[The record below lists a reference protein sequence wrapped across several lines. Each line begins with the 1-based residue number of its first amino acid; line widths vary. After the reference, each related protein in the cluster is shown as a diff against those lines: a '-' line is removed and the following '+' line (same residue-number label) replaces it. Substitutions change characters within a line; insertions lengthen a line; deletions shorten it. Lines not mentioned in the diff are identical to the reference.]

1 MAHEGTFLYLSQA
14 DVAAAGVPMARIVDA
29 VELSLK
35 EKALGRT
42 KMPPKHW
49 IDLDEHRFF
58 SAMSS
63 AVQASG
69 GAVCKWQSG
78 FSANG
83 ARGLPYITGLL
94 IFSDIETGQPLALMD
109 STWITAQRTAA
120 ATAVAAR
127 HLAAP
132 ESRVLAML
140 GCGLQGRTHVV
151 ALRHLFPTFTTVRAF
166 DLVAANAERYAS
178 EMERRHGIQVTCCP
192 DAKTALEGAD
202 IIVSSGPIEPNAPR
216 ALRLDGVKPGAL
228 IVTIDYD
235 SYWHPSALAAADGF
249 YTDDVGQMLHLKEYG
264 YFLHV
269 PPVTAEI
276 GEVVAG
282 LKPGRRRPGDI
293 LMSMNMGVSVEDVA
307 TARLVYDAARGQG
320 RGVRLPL

>member
-1 MAHEGTFLYLSQA
+1 MAYEGTFLYLSQA
-14 DVAAAGVPMARIVDA
+14 DVAATGVSMAKIVGA

-63 AVQASG
+63 AVPAAGASI
-69 GAVCKWQSG
+69 CKWQSG
-78 FSANG
+78 FSENG

-132 ESRVLAML
+132 DSRTLAML

-151 ALRHLFPTFTTVRAF
+151 ALRHLFPKFTNVQAF
-166 DLVAANAERYAS
+166 DLVPANAERYAK
-178 EMERRHGIQVTCCP
+178 EMKQEHGIEVACCA
-192 DAKTALEGAD
+192 DAKAALKGAD
-202 IIVSSGPIEPNAPR
+202 IIVSSGPIEPHAPR
-216 ALRLDGVKPGAL
+216 ALTLDGIKPGAL

-235 SYWHPSALAAADGF
+235 SYWHPSALAKADGF
-249 YTDDVGQMLHLKEYG
+249 YTDDVGQMEHLKEYG
-264 YFLHV
+264 YFLHT
-269 PPVTAEI
+269 PTVTAEI
-276 GEVVAG
+276 GEVIAG
-282 LKPGRRRPGDI
+282 LKPGRTRATDI
-293 LMSMNMGVSVEDVA
+293 LMSMNMGVSVEDAA
-307 TARLVYDAARGQG
+307 TARLVYEAALAQG

>member
-1 MAHEGTFLYLSQA
+1 MAYEGTFLYLSQA
-14 DVAAAGVPMARIVDA
+14 DVSAAGVSMSRIVEA
-29 VELSLK
+29 VETSLK
-35 EKALGRT
+35 EKALGRA

-63 AVQASG
+63 AVEAA
-69 GAVCKWQSG
+69 GAAACKWQSG
-78 FSANG
+78 CSTNG

-94 IFSDIETGQPLALMD
+94 ILNDIETGQPLAIMD

-127 HLAAP
+127 HFASP
-132 ESRVLAML
+132 DSRVLAML

-151 ALRHLFPTFTTVRAF
+151 ALRQLFPKLAGVRAF
-166 DLVAANAERYAS
+166 DLVPANAERYAA
-178 EMERRHGIQVTCCP
+178 EIERTHGIQVTCCP
-192 DAKTALEGAD
+192 DAASALDGAD
-202 IIVSSGPIEPNAPR
+202 IVVTSGPIEPHAPR
-216 ALRLDGVKPGAL
+216 ALRLDRVKPGAL

-235 SYWHPSALAAADGF
+235 CYWHPSALAAADGF
-249 YTDDVGQMLHLKEYG
+249 YTDDVGQMLHLKDYG

-269 PPVTAEI
+269 PPVTAEV
-276 GEVVAG
+276 GEVAAG
-282 LKPGRRRPGDI
+282 RKPGRRRAGDI

-307 TARLVYDAARGQG
+307 TARLVYDAAVAQG